1 MRILIEEYQYSVTD
15 DKRRNDLKVILQE
28 LGGFE
33 NLERK
38 VSVNCVGYY
47 YSTQLKDC
55 VFILPKVLLSI
66 TKDKG
71 ELVFGEHRPE
81 DIINIDSNTLL
92 TEQQKRFIYEFAVWI
107 YRAIDVYR
115 TKNSKS
121 QIIYYRH
128 IAKVGNGRR
137 RMSNTFLDVLLSLI
151 QFNKDN
157 QNFFFFTLRN
167 QHSGLNKI
175 NWTKT
180 ISRSRAFIND
190 DGCPVYMNPVN
201 KKRCFNFDEELLV
214 IFFSILNYINDT
226 YGFAAEI
233 NINFPL
239 IPKYQFEN
247 MMKGMGKI
255 RLCQIKYKYFSDKA
269 LQLWELCYAFFDR
282 AHKVS
287 MSPEIQ
293 DYLLAKNF
301 NIVFEDI
308 IDELIG
314 DHNIPAGLKEQDD
327 GKLVDHMYTY
337 KGLTTYEEDK
347 PIYYIG
353 DSKYYK
359 RGTNIGKESVYKQ
372 FTYARNVIQWNLNLF
387 MNDDTD
393 DSILQYDK
401 KNFGNVPK
409 LRDDITEGYNVI
421 PNFFISAKLDDNLSY
436 QDRIEITDKQNTHF
450 TNSQFKNRLFDRDT
464 LLVCH
469 YDVNFLYVVS
479 LYARNNNLQK
489 QTWKN
494 KVRKMFREEIQKML
508 SNQYNFYAMQAHPN
522 EDARK
527 YLQEH
532 FQQTLGK
539 VFTPFNN
546 SQIFSLALDKTDPE
560 GNNNELLAE
569 LRKHFFIIENS
580 IGNSPEGTIAEV
592 VEKEK
597 IKYIYSE
604 TDAESLV
611 LVGCIRSD
619 AQRIWI
625 MNEGKYNIRL
635 NNGKKIDG
643 AVTPDRAFMNINH
656 LLLYREDDMSI
667 DYYYNIAKENSV
679 PQFAGLDILK
689 SSHYPFNV
697 RKTPQETFE
706 KRLEEKYRDR
716 MYLMYEINTT
726 PIIFQNGIKIDLKRL
741 LETFNDEGTPI
752 GTPFVIPFKDLIKF
766 I

>member
-1 MRILIEEYQYSVTD
+1 MRILIEEYQYSVAD
-15 DKRRNDLKVILQE
+15 EKRRNDLKVILQE

-55 VFILPKVLLSI
+55 VFILPKVLLSV

-81 DIINIDSNTLL
+81 DIINIDSNSLL

-180 ISRSRAFIND
+180 ISRSKAFIND

-201 KKRCFNFDEELLV
+201 KKRCINFDEELLV

-359 RGTNIGKESVYKQ
+359 RGTQIGKESVYKQ

-421 PNFFISAKLDDNLSY
+421 PNFFISAKLDDNLRY

-508 SNQYNFYAMQAHPN
+508 SNQYNFYAMQVHPN

>member
-38 VSVNCVGYY
+38 VCVNCVGYY

-55 VFILPKVLLSI
+55 VFILPKVLLSV

-81 DIINIDSNTLL
+81 DIINIDSNSLL

-180 ISRSRAFIND
+180 ISRSKAFIND

-201 KKRCFNFDEELLV
+201 KKRCINFDEELLV

-409 LRDDITEGYNVI
+409 LRDDVTEGYNVI

-508 SNQYNFYAMQAHPN
+508 SNQYNFYAMQVHPN

>member
-1 MRILIEEYQYSVTD
+1 MRILIEEYQYSVAD
-15 DKRRNDLKVILQE
+15 EKRRNDLKVILQE

-38 VSVNCVGYY
+38 ICVNCVGYY

-55 VFILPKVLLSI
+55 VFILPKVLLSV

-180 ISRSRAFIND
+180 ISRSKAFIND
-190 DGCPVYMNPVN
+190 DGCPVYMNPIN
-201 KKRCFNFDEELLV
+201 KKRCINFDEELLV

-269 LQLWELCYAFFDR
+269 LQLWELCYAFFDM

-308 IDELIG
+308 IDDLIG
-314 DHNIPAGLKEQDD
+314 DNNIPAGLKEQDD

-359 RGTNIGKESVYKQ
+359 RGSQIGKESVYKQ

-508 SNQYNFYAMQAHPN
+508 SKQYNFYAMQAHPN

-527 YLQEH
+527 YLREH

-546 SQIFSLALDKTDPE
+546 SQIFSLALDKADPE
-560 GNNNELLAE
+560 GNNEELLAE
-569 LRKHFFIIENS
+569 LRNHFFIIENS
-580 IGNSPEGTIAEV
+580 IGNNPEGTIAEV

-597 IKYIYSE
+597 IKYIYSKTE
-604 TDAESLV
+604 AESLV

-643 AVTPDRAFMNINH
+643 AITPDRAFMNVNH
-656 LLLYREDDMSI
+656 LLLYKEDDMSI
-667 DYYYNIAKENSV
+667 DHYYDIAKENSA
-679 PQFAGLDILK
+679 PQFAGIKTLK
-689 SSHYPFNV
+689 SSNYPFNV
-697 RKTPQETFE
+697 KKVPQETFE
-706 KRLEEKYRDR
+706 KRVEDKYRDR
-716 MYLMYEINTT
+716 MYLMYDINTT
-726 PIIFQNGIKIDLKRL
+726 PIPFQNGIKIDLQRL
-741 LETFNDEGTPI
+741 LESFNDEGTPI
-752 GTPFVIPFKDLIKF
+752 GTPFVIPFKDLMNYI
-766 I
+766 

>member
-15 DKRRNDLKVILQE
+15 EKRRNDLKVILQE

-55 VFILPKVLLSI
+55 VFILPKVLI
-66 TKDKG
+66 TVTKDKR
-71 ELVFGEHRPE
+71 ELVFGEYQPE

-92 TEQQKRFIYEFAVWI
+92 SDQQKRFIYEFAVWI

-180 ISRSRAFIND
+180 ISRSKAFING
-190 DGCPVYMNPVN
+190 DGCPVYMNPIN
-201 KKRCFNFDEELLV
+201 KKRCINFDEELLV
-214 IFFSILNYINDT
+214 IFFS
-226 YGFAAEI
+226 
-233 NINFPL
+233 
-239 IPKYQFEN
+239 
-247 MMKGMGKI
+247 
-255 RLCQIKYKYFSDKA
+255 
-269 LQLWELCYAFFDR
+269 
-282 AHKVS
+282 
-287 MSPEIQ
+287 
-293 DYLLAKNF
+293 
-301 NIVFEDI
+301 
-308 IDELIG
+308 
-314 DHNIPAGLKEQDD
+314 
-327 GKLVDHMYTY
+327 
-337 KGLTTYEEDK
+337 
-347 PIYYIG
+347 
-353 DSKYYK
+353 
-359 RGTNIGKESVYKQ
+359 
-372 FTYARNVIQWNLNLF
+372 
-387 MNDDTD
+387 
-393 DSILQYDK
+393 
-401 KNFGNVPK
+401 
-409 LRDDITEGYNVI
+409 
-421 PNFFISAKLDDNLSY
+421 KLDDNLSY

-489 QTWKN
+489 QAWKS

-508 SNQYNFYAMQAHPN
+508 SSQYNFYAMQAHPN
-522 EDARK
+522 EDAKK

-546 SQIFSLALDKTDPE
+546 NQIFSLALDKDDPE
-560 GNNNELLAE
+560 GNNEELLTE
-569 LRKHFFIIENS
+569 LRKHFFIIDNS
-580 IGNSPEGTIAEV
+580 IGNNPEGDIAKV

-604 TDAESLV
+604 TEADSLV

-619 AQRIWI
+619 AQRLWI

-643 AVTPDRAFMNINH
+643 AITPDRAFMNVNH
-656 LLLYREDDMSI
+656 LLLYQEEDMSI
-667 DYYYNIAKENSV
+667 AHYYDIAKENSA
-679 PQFAGLDILK
+679 PQFAGLSLLK
-689 SSHYPFNV
+689 SYRYPFNV
-697 RKTPQETFE
+697 KMTPQPTFM
-706 KRLEEKYRDR
+706 KRLEEKYKDR
-716 MYLMYEINTT
+716 MYLIYEINTN
-726 PIIFQNGIKIDLKRL
+726 PIPFQNGIKIDLKRL
-741 LETFNDEGTPI
+741 LEAFNDEGTPI
-752 GTPFVIPFKDLIKF
+752 GTPFVIPFKDLLMF
-766 I
+766 QT